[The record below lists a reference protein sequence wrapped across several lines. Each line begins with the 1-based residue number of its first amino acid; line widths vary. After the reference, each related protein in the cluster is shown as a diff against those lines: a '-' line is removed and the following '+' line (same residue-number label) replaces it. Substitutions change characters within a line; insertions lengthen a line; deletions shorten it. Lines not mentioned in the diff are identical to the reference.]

1 MGAIGGKILAS
12 AAGILRR
19 RNFKISKGAVGPEF

>member
-1 MGAIGGKILAS
+1 MGASSDKILTS

-19 RNFKISKGAVGPEF
+19 LNFKISKRAAGSEF